1 MMLQDWDYEA
11 HISNTGKV
19 SGEGMN
25 LKQKT
30 KQWHKAEAEF
40 VDSCIDVTCSCDR
53 EQEAMFDLHPE
64 KFLVHPKK
72 HGTRFQQLSAKLI
85 LHKTKNQPRENYIKT
100 VKMTLMMT
108 TMIL

>member
-1 MMLQDWDYEA
+1 MMPQDLDYEA
-11 HISNTGKV
+11 HISSTAKV
-19 SGEGMN
+19 SGKGMN

-30 KQWHKAEAEF
+30 KQWNKAEAEF
-40 VDSCIDVTCSCDR
+40 VDSCIDAMHNGDM

-72 HGTRFQQLSAKLI
+72 LGTRFQLLSAKLI
-85 LHKTKNQPRENYIKT
+85 LHKSKNQPRENYIKT
-100 VKMTLMMT
+100 VKMT